1 MQINFNF
8 SDSGA
13 AGSIQVPT
21 NTTTSAPIL
30 SGMFN
35 GAAASGGG
43 DLLNFFSTVE
53 ETNQTKSN
61 Q

>member
-1 MQINFNF
+1 MNFNF

-13 AGSIQVPT
+13 AGSIQVPKNPT
-21 NTTTSAPIL
+21 AAPVL
-30 SGMFN
+30 SGIFN

-53 ETNQTKSN
+53 ENNQTKSN
-61 Q
+61 